1 MDTTRIPTDQ
11 LATRFDR
18 FTKQFLLRESTNTAD
33 IEILVPEWGDQ
44 FATEGTRLRGITY
57 DSKEK
62 AIEVY
67 VEGGDHR
74 VVQPKEVWIE
84 EEADGFIKAIE
95 IVPGDSPN
103 LMKSPAASKA
113 RRRQSTRGESPIP
126 IERSR
131 EQLPGQTE

>member
-18 FTKQFLLRESTNTAD
+18 FTKQFLLGESTNTAD

-74 VVQPKEVWIE
+74 VVRPKEVWIE

-95 IVPGDSPN
+95 IVHED
-103 LMKSPAASKA
+103 A
-113 RRRQSTRGESPIP
+113 TREIVRVNRLGIRPI
-126 IERSR
+126 S
-131 EQLPGQTE
+131 

>member
-18 FTKQFLLRESTNTAD
+18 FTKQFLLGESTNTAD
-33 IEILVPEWGDQ
+33 IEILVPEWGDL

-62 AIEVY
+62 AIEIY

-95 IVPGDSPN
+95 IVHED
-103 LMKSPAASKA
+103 A
-113 RRRQSTRGESPIP
+113 TREIVRVNRLGIRPI
-126 IERSR
+126 S
-131 EQLPGQTE
+131 